1 VLFLLPAALGGF
13 ALTTLGLGLKR
24 ALEGLSS
31 PPFPAGSPG
40 WEAWA
45 RHQEAVK
52 ALRASR
58 QRVKERARAYG
69 ERQGQVLQETVE
81 PFRALL
87 ERLERWE
94 HARAAEVLSP
104 RGALALRALPPQPV
118 SQSARWAWT
127 LLGVGAVA
135 PSLLAPVLEWLD
147 KGWLTEGE
155 PSVRV
160 DGVSLYPAVA
170 CSPGAEDEAQAVRA
184 FDTACE
190 LLGRTVAFLDA
201 AHARLEALDGRV
213 ATLHGRASA
222 QLAYLD
228 AASFEEGHP
237 EPRARLLRL
246 GALMGPLAEA
256 LRLPVLDPSGGL
268 APPAK
273 PLAD

>member
-1 VLFLLPAALGGF
+1 MLFLLPAALGGF

-24 ALEGLSS
+24 ALENLSPS
-31 PPFPAGSPG
+31 PFPAGTPG
-40 WEAWA
+40 HAAWT

-58 QRVKERARAYG
+58 QRVKERAQAYG
-69 ERQGQVLQETVE
+69 QRQGQVLQDTVE

-94 HARAAEVLSP
+94 HARAAEVLTPS
-104 RGALALRALPPQPV
+104 GALALKALPPQPA
-118 SQSARWAWT
+118 SPSARRAWT

-135 PSLLAPVLEWLD
+135 PSLLTPVLEWLD
-147 KGWLTEGE
+147 KGWLTEGA
-155 PSVRV
+155 PPVLV
-160 DGVSLYPAVA
+160 DGVSLYPAAA

-201 AHARLEALDGRV
+201 AHMRLEALDARV

-228 AASFEEGHP
+228 AASFDEGHP
-237 EPRARLLRL
+237 EPHARLLRL

-256 LRLPVLDPSGGL
+256 LRLPVLHPSGAL
-268 APPAK
+268 APLPE
-273 PLAD
+273 PLAG